1 MFILDLSCQLNFQV
15 EEIPT
20 GHHECFLQVS
30 QKLSFMSTDD
40 WVFEVSNFIQKLT
53 RE

>member
-1 MFILDLSCQLNFQV
+1 MFILDLRGQFNFKV

-30 QKLSFMSTDD
+30 QQLRFMSTGDR
-40 WVFEVSNFIQKLT
+40 VFEVSNFIKKLT